1 MIAWAKEERMNSRE
15 RHDRWLEIEQELR
28 QIAERK
34 VDPDDPATREAELL
48 VEQGYLEWEA
58 GQDFMR
64 QGSGAEHMGLS
75 K

>member
-1 MIAWAKEERMNSRE
+1 MNSSD

-28 QIAERK
+28 QIADGK

-58 GQDFMR
+58 GQDFTR
-64 QGSGAEHMGLS
+64 QGVWCRAHGPS